1 MSKFLLIYGYRDF
14 EYQIVSVNED
24 WELEYSLYD
33 DSNKKFPIAII
44 KLTDELIKEISE
56 LR

>member
-1 MSKFLLIYGYRDF
+1 MSKFLLIYGYQDF

-33 DSNKKFPIAII
+33 DSNKKFDPIY
-44 KLTDELIKEISE
+44 TFPGVVE
-56 LR
+56 

>member
-1 MSKFLLIYGYRDF
+1 MSKFLLIYGYQDF